1 MTVGEYLKSLVWGLD
16 IPDIVIERAANSPSE
31 VGLAVLDMDEDAYP
45 DDADEDFLKRRDY
58 AASTVYYAVLGVF
71 SGGGSS
77 EQVGDVR
84 VSKGAIVV
92 TQADRERFK
101 MLADALRRKWGFDTN
116 EEGFSDGEMFDA
128 SYLRR

>member
-1 MTVGEYLKSLVWGLD
+1 MTVGEYLKSLVWGLE
-16 IPDIVIERAANSPSE
+16 IPDIVIERAACSPTE
-31 VGLAVLDMDEDAYP
+31 VSLEPLKVDDDAYP
-45 DDADEDFLKRRDY
+45 SDADDNFLMRRDY
-58 AASTVYYAVLGVF
+58 AASTVYYSVLGVF

-84 VSKGAIVV
+84 VSKGSIIV

-101 MLADALRRKWGFDTN
+101 MLGDMLRRKWGFEV
-116 EEGFSDGEMFDA
+116 EETITDGEIFDA

>member
-31 VGLAVLDMDEDAYP
+31 VGLDILEMDADAYP
-45 DDADEDFLKRRDY
+45 EDAEEDFLKRRDY

-77 EQVGDVR
+77 EQIGDVK

-101 MLADALRRKWGFDTN
+101 MLADALRRKWGFDVDEMT
-116 EEGFSDGEMFDA
+116 EEGEMFDA
-128 SYLRR
+128 SNMRR